1 MLTFD
6 YSRLECSHNY
16 YFKNT
21 CMERLENKMI
31 CVEKVSFQYE
41 NCISKAVDSLSFSL
55 REGEILGL
63 LGHNG
68 AGKST
73 LLECLSG
80 LRKPTEGQI
89 TADQI
94 PVDQYKKISFI
105 PNDLYLYNLL
115 TVEETFLYIGRLHSL
130 SYDQIREIADPLMEM
145 FSLQDKRKEYVKHLS
160 FGMKQKVALILGIL
174 DSPRYLL
181 LDEPMTGYDPLSTK
195 TTKEFLLHLAGE
207 QRTGILLSSHRLDIV
222 EDLCD
227 RVLVI
232 HQGVLLFDGSISSLK
247 HDRSFE
253 EALVSLMQ
261 GDEHEA
267 SQ

>member
-1 MLTFD
+1 MFTFD
-6 YSRLECSHNY
+6 YGRLECSPY
-16 YFKNT
+16 SYFKNT

-31 CVEKVSFQYE
+31 CVEKASFQYE
-41 NCISKAVDSLSFSL
+41 NSVSKAVNSVSFSL
-55 REGEILGL
+55 REGEVLGL

-80 LRKPTEGQI
+80 LRKLTGGNM
-89 TADQI
+89 TADHL
-94 PVDQYKKISFI
+94 PVDQYKKTSFI

-130 SYDQIREIADPLMEM
+130 SYDQIWKIADPLIQM
-145 FSLQDKRKEYVKHLS
+145 FSLQEKRKEYVKHLS

-195 TTKEFLLHLAGE
+195 TTKEFLLHLAKE
-207 QRTGILLSSHRLDIV
+207 QKTGILLSSHRLDIV

-232 HQGVLLFDGSISSLK
+232 HQGVLVFDGSISSLK

-253 EALVSLMQ
+253 EALLSLVQ
-261 GDEHEA
+261 DDEHEA
-267 SQ
+267 S